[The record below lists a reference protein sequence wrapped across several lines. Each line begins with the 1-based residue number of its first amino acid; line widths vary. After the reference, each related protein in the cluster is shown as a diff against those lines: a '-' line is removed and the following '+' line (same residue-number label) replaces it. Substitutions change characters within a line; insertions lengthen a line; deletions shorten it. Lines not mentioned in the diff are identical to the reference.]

1 MTSSRQFICC
11 FAGVACLFFC
21 GTGWGAES
29 AGTGHVVPRRL
40 LVLYGHDPKLR
51 EKHKM
56 FPIDTV
62 AASSLQSHLEW
73 LGYELDY
80 IDAGTRALPA
90 VPPDTAGI
98 IMDGTLHLSPEAE
111 LPLVEWMNIQ
121 RLKHVP
127 LLILGDVPVRDP
139 LPAQRWQRDFGIGG
153 TLGPIRQLISVKVKL
168 NVMKCKILCVCL
180 SNFKSILLKILN
192 IFEAIRY
199 VIEMLLS
206 FPLIFPSVYG
216 K

>member
-98 IMDGTLHLSPEAE
+98 IMDGT
-111 LPLVEWMNIQ
+111 N
-121 RLKHVP
+121 
-127 LLILGDVPVRDP
+127 
-139 LPAQRWQRDFGIGG
+139 
-153 TLGPIRQLISVKVKL
+153 QL
-168 NVMKCKILCVCL
+168 
-180 SNFKSILLKILN
+180 
-192 IFEAIRY
+192 RY
-199 VIEMLLS
+199 QLALLS
-206 FPLIFPSVYG
+206 CVHFDKCRHHIREGCLVPFSPCKFG
-216 K
+216 KLH